1 MLPCF
6 GGGFC
11 LLFGFNAHLHE
22 IHTFLQSGVCRL
34 LHSGQCVNLWAFG
47 SYSGVLP
54 QVSCF
59 ILFSVVTVSIIRIF
73 IEFLVV
79 YVVCVLVCPFV
90 QMTLV
95 CSHACGMGGRAWVT
109 MSSSLVVS
117 LHLLQV
123 CPFLWGPPICLFSVS
138 GAEASPPLV
147 ASGPLGSSSTTPLL
161 PPTLFPPV
169 SSGFTC
175 PTLVPPKGSRHSRA

>member
-1 MLPCF
+1 MLW
-6 GGGFC
+6 GGDFVYYLG
-11 LLFGFNAHLHE
+11 LL
-22 IHTFLQSGVCRL
+22 HTCMRSILFLQSGVCRL

-73 IEFLVV
+73 IEFLMV

-123 CPFLWGPPICLFSVS
+123 CPFLWGPPICLFSVG

-169 SSGFTC
+169 SSGSTC